1 MVIVKEIIRVF
12 EITECIFLSFY
23 IVDEIKELKAANS
36 AEKLVREEREN
47 NRILT
52 EKLHEK

>member
-1 MVIVKEIIRVF
+1 MHFPE
-12 EITECIFLSFY
+12 FY